1 MKKNFY
7 FQHSLMSM
15 FDPRMKHLVDN
26 EGLRG
31 LGAYWIIIEK
41 LSILPEPRA
50 QLDYL
55 RAYCDSKKITLCYLK
70 KIILEYDLFELDE
83 DGYFMPKELNPLHK
97 KGEKTEKTTQEKPD
111 SKAKNDEKQQKVS
124 RNKSKK
130 QSDLSHKSDGRIF
143 TTICTGIDQSRFF
156 QIFTKSLIDKLIL
169 PKTTANYN
177 SKYNTKYYF
186 R

>member
-70 KIILEYDLFELDE
+70 KIILEYDLFELEE

-97 KGEKTEKTTQEKPD
+97 KGEKNGKNY
-111 SKAKNDEKQQKVS
+111 SGKAGFQ
-124 RNKSKK
+124 SKK
-130 QSDLSHKSDGRIF
+130 
-143 TTICTGIDQSRFF
+143 
-156 QIFTKSLIDKLIL
+156 
-169 PKTTANYN
+169 
-177 SKYNTKYYF
+177 
-186 R
+186 

>member
-83 DGYFMPKELNPLHK
+83 DGYFMPKELNPLLK
-97 KGEKTEKTTQEKPD
+97 KSRIPKQKMTKNSKKYRGI
-111 SKAKNDEKQQKVS
+111 KAKN
-124 RNKSKK
+124 
-130 QSDLSHKSDGRIF
+130 
-143 TTICTGIDQSRFF
+143 
-156 QIFTKSLIDKLIL
+156 SLICQAIH
-169 PKTTANYN
+169 
-177 SKYNTKYYF
+177 
-186 R
+186 

>member
-70 KIILEYDLFELDE
+70 KIILEYDLFELEE

-130 QSDLSHKSDGRIF
+130 QSDLSSNTLNNKYLAKNA
-143 TTICTGIDQSRFF
+143 TNTNKKTIDL
-156 QIFTKSLIDKLIL
+156 SLIHI
-169 PKTTANYN
+169 
-177 SKYNTKYYF
+177 
-186 R
+186 

>member
-1 MKKNFY
+1 
-7 FQHSLMSM
+7 MSM

-83 DGYFMPKELNPLHK
+83 DGYFMPKELNPPFK
-97 KGEKTEKTTQEKPD
+97 RRAAFRRPPR
-111 SKAKNDEKQQKVS
+111 SV
-124 RNKSKK
+124 
-130 QSDLSHKSDGRIF
+130 
-143 TTICTGIDQSRFF
+143 RFPSVPF
-156 QIFTKSLIDKLIL
+156 LFWRTYRRS
-169 PKTTANYN
+169 
-177 SKYNTKYYF
+177 S
-186 R
+186 

>member
-70 KIILEYDLFELDE
+70 KIILEYDLFELEE

-97 KGEKTEKTTQEKPD
+97 KGEKTEKTTQEKPGFCFGFFD
-111 SKAKNDEKQQKVS
+111 DGGGVCDVHERVVSFQKAV
-124 RNKSKK
+124 
-130 QSDLSHKSDGRIF
+130 LSGR
-143 TTICTGIDQSRFF
+143 GGASSGMGQPR
-156 QIFTKSLIDKLIL
+156 
-169 PKTTANYN
+169 
-177 SKYNTKYYF
+177 
-186 R
+186 

>member
-70 KIILEYDLFELDE
+70 KIILEYNLLNWKKTDTLC
-83 DGYFMPKELNPLHK
+83 PK
-97 KGEKTEKTTQEKPD
+97 
-111 SKAKNDEKQQKVS
+111 S
-124 RNKSKK
+124 
-130 QSDLSHKSDGRIF
+130 
-143 TTICTGIDQSRFF
+143 
-156 QIFTKSLIDKLIL
+156 
-169 PKTTANYN
+169 
-177 SKYNTKYYF
+177 
-186 R
+186 

>member
-70 KIILEYDLFELDE
+70 KIILEYNLFELEE

-130 QSDLSHKSDGRIF
+130 QSYL
-143 TTICTGIDQSRFF
+143 
-156 QIFTKSLIDKLIL
+156 
-169 PKTTANYN
+169 
-177 SKYNTKYYF
+177 
-186 R
+186 

>member
-70 KIILEYDLFELDE
+70 KIILEYNLFELEE

-97 KGEKTEKTTQEKPD
+97 KRRKNGKNY
-111 SKAKNDEKQQKVS
+111 SGKAGFQ
-124 RNKSKK
+124 SKK
-130 QSDLSHKSDGRIF
+130 
-143 TTICTGIDQSRFF
+143 
-156 QIFTKSLIDKLIL
+156 
-169 PKTTANYN
+169 
-177 SKYNTKYYF
+177 
-186 R
+186 

>member
-97 KGEKTEKTTQEKPD
+97 KGEKRKKLLRKSRIPKQKMTKNSKKYRGI
-111 SKAKNDEKQQKVS
+111 KAKN
-124 RNKSKK
+124 
-130 QSDLSHKSDGRIF
+130 
-143 TTICTGIDQSRFF
+143 
-156 QIFTKSLIDKLIL
+156 SLICQAIH
-169 PKTTANYN
+169 
-177 SKYNTKYYF
+177 
-186 R
+186 

>member
-50 QLDYL
+50 QLYNPQIQISAESETKRSIFREKDKTK
-55 RAYCDSKKITLCYLK
+55 RSKK
-70 KIILEYDLFELDE
+70 ESAQ
-83 DGYFMPKELNPLHK
+83 H
-97 KGEKTEKTTQEKPD
+97 
-111 SKAKNDEKQQKVS
+111 SKS
-124 RNKSKK
+124 RNKSFVMT
-130 QSDLSHKSDGRIF
+130 SVSAL
-143 TTICTGIDQSRFF
+143 
-156 QIFTKSLIDKLIL
+156 
-169 PKTTANYN
+169 
-177 SKYNTKYYF
+177 
-186 R
+186 

>member
-83 DGYFMPKELNPLHK
+83 DGYFMYNPQNEMFRLLGTK
-97 KGEKTEKTTQEKPD
+97 RSFSQNETFFF
-111 SKAKNDEKQQKVS
+111 
-124 RNKSKK
+124 
-130 QSDLSHKSDGRIF
+130 SHLCPP
-143 TTICTGIDQSRFF
+143 T
-156 QIFTKSLIDKLIL
+156 L
-169 PKTTANYN
+169 PFSA
-177 SKYNTKYYF
+177 
-186 R
+186 

>member
-1 MKKNFY
+1 
-7 FQHSLMSM
+7 M

-70 KIILEYDLFELDE
+70 KIILEYDLFELEE

-97 KGEKTEKTTQEKPD
+97 KAKNGKTTQEKPD

-124 RNKSKK
+124 RNKSKN
-130 QSDLSHKSDGRIF
+130 
-143 TTICTGIDQSRFF
+143 
-156 QIFTKSLIDKLIL
+156 SLICQAIH
-169 PKTTANYN
+169 
-177 SKYNTKYYF
+177 
-186 R
+186 